1 MSDDLTRRGFLGTAA
16 LAAAGT
22 TLPDVGAQSPQTM
35 LGTGGRPNLMVIEDY
50 NAQPRTGTLSVPVY
64 RFELHMSIGL
74 KSATVAN
81 KLRVSLANGKVGEIE
96 KHIIDDGG
104 GYIELS
110 SANIPKLR
118 KLLQAI
124 YQAPP

>member
-1 MSDDLTRRGFLGTAA
+1 MSDELTRRGFLGTAA
-16 LAAAGT
+16 VAAAGAS
-22 TLPDVGAQSPQTM
+22 LPDVGVQPQKM

-50 NAQPRTGTLSVPVY
+50 NAQPRTGTSSPPSY

-81 KLRVSLANGKVGEIE
+81 KLRASLANGKVGEIE

-104 GYIELS
+104 GEIVLS
-110 SANIPKLR
+110 TADLPKLR